1 MKRRWLPRRM
11 QPQLM
16 LLISA
21 ILLVVIAA
29 HSGFTQRQQ
38 VATAQRGIE
47 NQANALVKNLA
58 VSVAKPLVLGS
69 LDELDNFLLRSLE
82 FPDVLE
88 LLITDTEGR
97 ILSHVRR
104 AEGKNKIIIDA
115 PGTRLPLPQTGESML
130 IVTDEDFGS
139 HMDVWVPV
147 VAGDTLGWVHGDFS
161 TAALDSIRQQTLVT
175 TVISSGVSIVFGS
188 LLLFLALRR
197 PVRALRHARNFAVTL
212 EQSDGNSLS
221 VMPAPVEIED
231 LQLALHNASLRLY
244 HQRQELAR
252 IIKELQAKELVVSDR
267 NAQLDAIFTLSPDG
281 FISFDPAGRVQ
292 YANPAFLQM
301 TGLSEALVLG
311 QNEEAFSR
319 QLADLC
325 LPSAKFCG
333 VSALSDTNRDT
344 IELSGPIAR
353 VLQVGVRQS
362 QSSSVL
368 QILYFRDI
376 THETEVDRMKSE
388 FLSTAAHE
396 LRTPMASIYGYSEL
410 LIHESFD
417 EATRKD
423 LLETVHRQSV
433 LMASIIN
440 ELLDLAR
447 IEARRGKDFEIKP
460 VAVDAL
466 VDQTIRGFRPPSGRP
481 APVCGRLES
490 AMRIHADAGKIQ
502 QVFTNLL
509 ANAYKYSPG
518 GGEVHIG
525 YSSRQNGPQ
534 AMVGITV
541 SDQGMG
547 MSPEQ
552 LARVFERFYRADA
565 SGKIPG
571 TGLGMS
577 IVKEIVDIH
586 HGSVEIA
593 SALGTGTQVTVWLPA
608 YPL

>member
-1 MKRRWLPRRM
+1 MKLPWLPRRM

-29 HSGFTQRQQ
+29 QSGFTQRQQ
-38 VATAQRGIE
+38 LATAQKGIE

-69 LDELDNFLLRSLE
+69 LDELDNFLLRSME

-88 LLITDTEGR
+88 LLITDADGR
-97 ILSHVRR
+97 ILSRVRR
-104 AEGKNKIIIDA
+104 AEDKNDIVIDA
-115 PGTRLPLPQTGESML
+115 PNTRLPLPQTVQPRL
-130 IVTDEDFGS
+130 TVTNADSGNRME
-139 HMDVWVPV
+139 VWVPV
-147 VAGDTLGWVHGDFS
+147 LAGDTLGWVRGDFS
-161 TAALDSIRQQTLVT
+161 TAALETIRQQILVT
-175 TVISSGVSIVFGS
+175 TLISAGVSIAFGC

-197 PVRALRHARNFAVTL
+197 PLRALKHARDFAVAL
-212 EQSDGNSLS
+212 DQSDGNSLS
-221 VMPAPVEIED
+221 ILPAPVEIED
-231 LQLALHNASLRLY
+231 LQLALHNASQRLY
-244 HQRQELAR
+244 SQRQELAR
-252 IIKELQAKELVVSDR
+252 IIEELRAKELLVRDR

-281 FISFDPAGRVQ
+281 FISFDPTGRVQ
-292 YANPAFLQM
+292 YANTAFLQM
-301 TGLSEALVLG
+301 TGLREASVLG
-311 QNEEAFSR
+311 QTEEAFSR
-319 QLADLC
+319 QLANLC
-325 LPSAKFCG
+325 LPSARFGG
-333 VSALSDTNRDT
+333 VNALSDANRDT
-344 IELSGPIAR
+344 IELSGPIER
-353 VLQVGVRQS
+353 VLQVGVRKS

-410 LIHESFD
+410 LLHESFD

-423 LLETVHRQSV
+423 LLGTVHRQSE

-460 VAVDAL
+460 VGIESL
-466 VDQTIRGFRPPSGRP
+466 VEQSVRCFRPPSGRP
-481 APVCGRLES
+481 EPVCEQLES
-490 AMRIHADAGKIQ
+490 SIEINADAGKIQ
-502 QVFTNLL
+502 QVITNLL
-509 ANAYKYSPG
+509 ANAYKYSPEG
-518 GGEVHIG
+518 GTVHIG
-525 YSSRQNGPQ
+525 YSSKKNGTQPV
-534 AMVGITV
+534 VGVTV
-541 SDQGMG
+541 SDQGIG

-552 LARVFERFYRADA
+552 VARVFERFYRADA

-586 HGSVEIA
+586 HGRVEIA
-593 SALGTGTQVTVWLPA
+593 SALGSGTQVTVWLPT
-608 YPL
+608 LTQ